1 MSRGT
6 GQRGATTGKTMYAVI
21 RTGGKQYKV
30 APDDVIRIER
40 LAAAEPGADIE
51 LGEVLMMGD
60 GAAVTLGT
68 PTVAGARV
76 AATVLGQV
84 KGDKVIIFKK
94 KRRQGYHRTRGHRQN
109 LTVLRITEILAA
121 GAERTAKPATAAPAE
136 EAAEETAAPAP
147 KRRTSARM
155 AAPKAAKAAGEK
167 KPAAK
172 RAAPRAKKPA
182 KPKEKR

>member
-40 LAAAEPGADIE
+40 LAAAEPGAEIE

-121 GAERTAKPATAAPAE
+121 GAERTAKPATA
-136 EAAEETAAPAP
+136 EAAQPETAEAPAP
-147 KRRTSARM
+147 KRRTPARK